1 MTHVRKHK
9 KGSKRKR
16 RGDPPPNP
24 VFMRRAM
31 EKHFTDIE
39 RLVEDK
45 RFGSIEDMNAYVQQ
59 FMGPGRSIPPPERE
73 LTPVERAQDVMF
85 TAWEEPYRRKRIA
98 LARRALKISK
108 DCADA
113 HVLLAEE
120 SARDLEE
127 AKEIYAKGVVAGK
140 RVLGEELFAEV
151 EAEGRF
157 WSKSGTRPYMRAR
170 LGLAVTLWELG
181 EREAALDHYRA
192 LLELNPDDNQGVR
205 HLLLG
210 ALLEAGS
217 DDEAGELLDRHDEG
231 SAFWLYGR
239 ALWTFRREGAGRRA
253 NARLKEALRA
263 NPFVPLYLLGLR
275 PIPGTLPDSIGIG
288 DESEAVSYVADAHGG
303 WVETEG
309 SLEWF
314 AKRLSGSLDTWKR
327 DVMRTLRPG
336 DMLPRDG

>member
-1 MTHVRKHK
+1 MRKRK
-9 KGSKRKR
+9 KGSKRKV

-24 VFMRRAM
+24 LFMRRAM
-31 EKHFTDIE
+31 EKNFTEIE
-39 RLVEDK
+39 RLLEGK
-45 RFGSIEDMNAYVQQ
+45 RFGSVEEMNAYVQQ

-73 LTPVERAQDVMF
+73 LTPAERAQDVMF

-98 LARRALKISK
+98 LARHALKISK

-113 HVLLAEE
+113 YVLLAEE
-120 SARDLEE
+120 SAKDPEE
-127 AKEIYAKGVVAGK
+127 SKELYEKGVVAGE
-140 RVLGEELFAEV
+140 RALGEELFTEV

-157 WSKSGTRPYMRAR
+157 WSVSGSRPYMRAR

-275 PIPGTLPDSIGIG
+275 PIPGTLPDFIGVG

-303 WVETEG
+303 WAAAEG
-309 SLEWF
+309 ALEWF
-314 AKRLSGSLDTWKR
+314 AQRLTTSLDAWKR
-327 DVMRTLRPG
+327 DLTRAR
-336 DMLPRDG
+336 